1 MIGGARKKGFTIVE
15 VILVLA
21 IAGLIFM
28 MVFMAVPALRR
39 SQRDAQRR
47 EDMLLLVENIKDY
60 QRNNRGALPS
70 DWNEVFSDYLGA
82 RFKDPDGVKYG
93 WKEMTCSGTVGNDCD
108 DKDDD
113 IKHLRDYSF
122 EANEHKILI
131 IKQATCDGSEVKA
144 TSNTRRIAV
153 LYRLEGGGE
162 FCANT

>member
-1 MIGGARKKGFTIVE
+1 MGGTRKNGFTIVE

-47 EDMLLLVENIKDY
+47 EDMLLLVENVKDY

-70 DWNEVFSDYLGA
+70 DWGKVFSDYLGA
-82 RFKDPDGVKYG
+82 RFKDPDGVAYR
-93 WKEMTCSGTVGNDCD
+93 WKEITCSGTVGNDCND
-108 DKDDD
+108 TEDYD
-113 IKHLRDYSF
+113 INHLRTYSF
-122 EANEHKILI
+122 EANNHTILI

-144 TSNTRRIAV
+144 TSSTRRIAV

>member
-47 EDMLLLVENIKDY
+47 EDMLLLVEGVKDY

-70 DWNEVFSDYLGA
+70 DWNKVFSDYLGA
-82 RFKDPDGVKYG
+82 RFKDPDGVKYE
-93 WKEMTCSGTVGNDCD
+93 WK
-108 DKDDD
+108 
-113 IKHLRDYSF
+113 
-122 EANEHKILI
+122 
-131 IKQATCDGSEVKA
+131 
-144 TSNTRRIAV
+144 
-153 LYRLEGGGE
+153 
-162 FCANT
+162 

>member
-28 MVFMAVPALRR
+28 MVFMAVPALQRN
-39 SQRDAQRR
+39 QRDAQRR
-47 EDMLLLVENIKDY
+47 EDMLFLVETVKDY

-82 RFKDPDGVKYG
+82 RFNDPDGIAYG
-93 WKEMTCSGTVGNDCD
+93 QKEITCSGTVGNDCNNNE
-108 DKDDD
+108 
-113 IKHLRDYSF
+113 INNLRDNNF
-122 EANEHKILI
+122 EANSHTILI
-131 IKQATCDGSEVKA
+131 IKQATCDGSSVKA